1 MKPNFFGLNIPH
13 IADFPPAVPLDS
25 YRFWDDG
32 CQRIWIN
39 EAEGEFVTTQLDAWV
54 AKLTA
59 AGVKDVIFCLG
70 GTPQWISSQPTNT
83 SCDYGAPGFWGYC
96 APPRDINPGGA
107 GTDMAALQ
115 WYKFIGQ
122 YAATHPE
129 LLFHWE
135 PWNEF
140 TRQSQSLGTH
150 SWLGTNQQL
159 VRLCEDARAV
169 ILGRGKITATGQS
182 VGEVLESVRLIK
194 PAYARPESVFLSP
207 SYGLNPATLAMWQE
221 YLRTPGALEAAEAL
235 AIHPYLDN
243 AENLKAQLVQ
253 FLAGNADDIVKPIWA
268 TEGSWGKS
276 TPPADPVAYVSD
288 YYAAIY
294 PLVDRFYWYAYAGPN
309 GFWDGIKL
317 TPAGEAY
324 VTFYNAHREAKP

>member
-182 VGEVLESVRLIK
+182 VQTVAGAGVFVDGPCDRLELTHILSQQKNFRSVCRFFAGKLDLNGRQWI
-194 PAYARPESVFLSP
+194 RGPEP
-207 SYGLNPATLAMWQE
+207 QG
-221 YLRTPGALEAAEAL
+221 
-235 AIHPYLDN
+235 D
-243 AENLKAQLVQ
+243 
-253 FLAGNADDIVKPIWA
+253 
-268 TEGSWGKS
+268 GSEKS
-276 TPPADPVAYVSD
+276 
-288 YYAAIY
+288 
-294 PLVDRFYWYAYAGPN
+294 
-309 GFWDGIKL
+309 
-317 TPAGEAY
+317 
-324 VTFYNAHREAKP
+324 